1 VIGLGEALI
10 TVAALTFIFQTRP
23 DLLDEKSTAGKSGR
37 GWVVAG
43 IFIALAVILLSPM
56 ASVNPDGLNRVAM
69 DLGFIHA
76 AQSGAGPFAG
86 YTIPFLANSSLARIA
101 AGVLGL
107 LVVLA
112 LIWIAGRLLQ
122 KRSEPDRPSSMANPK
137 SKIVNPKS

>member
-1 VIGLGEALI
+1 
-10 TVAALTFIFQTRP
+10 VAALAFIFKTRP
-23 DLLDEKSTAGKSGR
+23 DLLDEKSTAAKSGR

-43 IFIALAVILLSPM
+43 ILIALAVILISPM

-76 AQSGAGPFAG
+76 AQSGTGPFAG
-86 YTIPFLANSSLARIA
+86 YTIPFLANSSLGKIV

-112 LIWIAGRLLQ
+112 LVWIAGRSLQ
-122 KRSEPDRPSSMANPK
+122 KKAEPGDRPSSMANRQ
-137 SKIVNPKS
+137 S